1 MRIQALLSYS
11 TPPAKADN
19 FRIAIVGSGPSGLSA
34 AAHAAELGI
43 SHVLL
48 EAEQHP
54 ANTITK
60 FQKGKLVM
68 AEPSALPLR
77 SPISFSLGTREKILE
92 TWQDE
97 LQKYHVNLRLGAQ
110 VSSISG
116 SAGNFSITLA
126 TGQVLTAEYV
136 VLAIGL
142 QGNIRKLGVAGEDLP
157 GVQYQLDDPDEF
169 EDETI
174 VVVGGGDTGIE
185 NALALMKKNQ
195 VILINRQEGF
205 INCKERNYLQ
215 LKAALKQGEI
225 ECRLNTSVE
234 SVEAVEDDGL
244 PLQFVAR
251 TQQGLERIG
260 CHRVIARLGADPPR
274 QLLESFG
281 VRFPSDD
288 PASVPQLSVTYESN
302 VPGMYIVGALAGYP
316 LIKQAM
322 NQGYEVVDHILG
334 RPVEPVDE
342 AMLREKFALCPQ
354 LGSVTEGLARI
365 RNNVPLLSPL
375 SNLQL
380 RDFLLESNLLAPAE
394 GEIIFR
400 RNDYS
405 TTFFCIISGS
415 VEACIHDDNKADFTL
430 KAGNFF
436 GDMALISGR
445 RRAGTIRAGKDCLLI
460 ETPRHCMLKLIDS
473 LESVRRMIDEVALK
487 RAVQVYIGLSMSDSD
502 LNYLVHDAKVKHYAA
517 GDVLFYEGA
526 KPDGLYLIQRGSVT
540 ISREIGGKEVVLAY
554 VSAGNYVGEMAL
566 VSGQPRQGTVR
577 AAVETEAIHLNCDR
591 MAEVMARN
599 PEIRNEMHQRYL
611 SHMQDEHF
619 GAIQQSGSD
628 AGNLISFLVQQ
639 GIGEATD
646 VLLIDESLCTRCDNC
661 EKACADTHDGTSRL
675 DRNSGPTFGQIRV
688 PSSCRHCEHPHCM
701 KDCPPDAIRRS
712 VNGEVFINDT
722 CIGCGNCVVNCPYD
736 VIQLAS
742 IEVHRKRP
750 SLWQWLVLGIGTE
763 PGTAGDLSGKATTK
777 LAVKCDMCKDL
788 NSGPACVRSCPTG
801 AAIRVGPEEFLD
813 YAVWHNSK
821 TAA

>member
-1 MRIQALLSYS
+1 MI
-11 TPPAKADN
+11 TEHFK
-19 FRIAIVGSGPSGLSA
+19 IAIIGSGPSGLSA

-43 SHVLL
+43 SHILL

-60 FQKGKLVM
+60 YQKGKLVM
-68 AEPSALPLR
+68 AEPNALPLR
-77 SPISFSLGTREKILE
+77 SPMSFAVGTREKVLE
-92 TWQDE
+92 TWIAE
-97 LQKYHVNLRLGAQ
+97 LEQYHVNLRLGAQ
-110 VSSISG
+110 VASITG
-116 SAGNFSITLA
+116 ALGAFGITLA
-126 TGQVLTAEYV
+126 SGQALKAEYI

-142 QGNIRKLGVAGEDLP
+142 QGNIRKLGVSGEDLP

-205 INCKERNYLQ
+205 INCKERNYTQ

-225 ECRLNTSVE
+225 ECRLDTGVE
-234 SVEAVEDDGL
+234 SVELTENGQF
-244 PLQFVAR
+244 PLKLVAR
-251 TQQGLERIG
+251 TQQGIERIG

-288 PASVPQLSVTYESN
+288 PASVPQLSASYESN
-302 VPGMYIVGALAGYP
+302 VPGLYIVGALAGYP

-322 NQGYEVVDHILG
+322 NQGYEAVDHILG
-334 RPVEPVDE
+334 RPVEPADE
-342 AMLREKFALCPQ
+342 ILLREKFSRCPE
-354 LGSVTEGLARI
+354 LGTVAQSLAKI
-365 RNNVPLLSPL
+365 RQNVPLLSPL

-380 RDFLLESNLLAPAE
+380 RDFLLESNVLAPRE
-394 GEIIFR
+394 GEIVFR

-405 TTFFCIISGS
+405 TTFFCIVAGS
-415 VEACIHDDNKADFTL
+415 VEACIHDDAKPDFKL
-430 KAGNFF
+430 EAGDFF

-460 ETPRHCMLKLIDS
+460 ETPRHYMLKLIDS

-487 RAVQVYIGLSMSDSD
+487 RAVRVYIGLSLSESD
-502 LNYLVHDAKVKHYAA
+502 LNYLVHDAKVRHYAA
-517 GDVLFYEGA
+517 GDVLFFEGA

-540 ISREIGGKEVVLAY
+540 ISRMIGGKEVVLSY

-566 VSGQPRQGTVR
+566 VSGQPRFGTVR
-577 AAVETEAIHLNCDR
+577 AAVSIEAIHLNCDR
-591 MAEVMARN
+591 VAEVMARN
-599 PEIRNEMHQRYL
+599 PDIRNEMHERYL
-611 SHMQDEHF
+611 THMQDEHI
-619 GAIQQSGSD
+619 GATLQSGND
-628 AGNLISFLVQQ
+628 AGNLISFLVRQ

-646 VLLIDESLCTRCDNC
+646 VLLIDESLCTRCNNC

-675 DRNSGPTFGQIRV
+675 DRKSGPTFDQIRV

-722 CIGCGNCVVNCPYD
+722 CIGCGNCVANCPYD

-750 SLWQWLVLGIGTE
+750 SLWQWLILGMGTE
-763 PGTAGDLSGKATTK
+763 PGTKSDLSDKATTK

-788 NSGPACVRSCPTG
+788 AAGPACVRSCPTG

-813 YAVWHNSK
+813 YAVWHNNK
-821 TAA
+821 IT

>member
-1 MRIQALLSYS
+1 VI
-11 TPPAKADN
+11 TEHFK
-19 FRIAIVGSGPSGLSA
+19 IAIIGSGPSGLSA

-43 SHVLL
+43 SHILL

-60 FQKGKLVM
+60 YQKGKLVM
-68 AEPSALPLR
+68 AEPNALPLR
-77 SPISFSLGTREKILE
+77 SPMSFAVGTREKVLE
-92 TWQDE
+92 TWIDE
-97 LQKYHVNLRLGAQ
+97 LQQYHVNLRLGAQ
-110 VSSISG
+110 VASITG
-116 SAGNFSITLA
+116 GLGAFSITLA
-126 TGQVLTAEYV
+126 SGQALKAEYI

-142 QGNIRKLGVAGEDLP
+142 QGNIRKLGVSGEDLP

-205 INCKERNYLQ
+205 INCKERNYTQ

-225 ECRLNTSVE
+225 ECRLDTGVE
-234 SVEAVEDDGL
+234 NVELAENEQF
-244 PLQFVAR
+244 PLKFVAR
-251 TQQGLERIG
+251 TQQGIERIG

-288 PASVPQLSVTYESN
+288 PASVPQLSASYESN
-302 VPGMYIVGALAGYP
+302 VPGLYIVGALAGYP

-322 NQGYEVVDHILG
+322 NQGYEAVDHILG
-334 RPVEPVDE
+334 RPVEPADE
-342 AMLREKFALCPQ
+342 ILLREKFSRCQ
-354 LGSVTEGLARI
+354 ELGTVAESLAKI
-365 RNNVPLLSPL
+365 RQNVPLLSPL

-380 RDFLLESNLLAPAE
+380 RDFLLESNVLAPRE
-394 GEIIFR
+394 GEIVFR

-405 TTFFCIISGS
+405 TTFFCIVAGS
-415 VEACIHDDNKADFTL
+415 VEACIHDDAKPNFKL
-430 KAGNFF
+430 KAGDFF

-460 ETPRHCMLKLIDS
+460 ETPRHYMLKLIDS

-487 RAVQVYIGLSMSDSD
+487 RAVRVYIGLSLSESD
-502 LNYLVHDAKVKHYAA
+502 LNYLVHDAKVRHYAA

-540 ISREIGGKEVVLAY
+540 ISRMIGGKEVVLSY

-566 VSGQPRQGTVR
+566 VSGQPRFGTVR
-577 AAVETEAIHLNCDR
+577 AAVSIEAIHLNCDR
-591 MAEVMARN
+591 VAEVMARN
-599 PEIRNEMHQRYL
+599 PDIRNEMHERYL
-611 SHMQDEHF
+611 THMQDEHI
-619 GAIQQSGSD
+619 GATLQSGND
-628 AGNLISFLVQQ
+628 AGNLISFLVRQ

-646 VLLIDESLCTRCDNC
+646 VLLIDESLCTRCNNC

-675 DRNSGPTFGQIRV
+675 DRKSGPTFDQIRV

-722 CIGCGNCVVNCPYD
+722 CIGCGNCVANCPYD

-750 SLWQWLVLGIGTE
+750 SLWQWLILGVGTE
-763 PGTAGDLSGKATTK
+763 PGTKGDLSDKATTK

-788 NSGPACVRSCPTG
+788 AAGPACVRSCPTG

-813 YAVWHNSK
+813 YAVWHNNK
-821 TAA
+821 IA

>member
-1 MRIQALLSYS
+1 MRVQALLSYS
-11 TPPAKADN
+11 TPRALADH
-19 FRIAIVGSGPSGLSA
+19 FRIAIVGSGPSGISA

-68 AEPSALPLR
+68 AEPSSLPLR

-92 TWQDE
+92 TWQEE
-97 LQKYHVNLRLGAQ
+97 LQKYHVHLRLGAQ
-110 VSSISG
+110 VTAISG

-126 TGQVLTAEYV
+126 SGQKLTAEFV

-142 QGNIRKLGVAGEDLP
+142 QGNIRKLGVPGEDLP

-185 NALALMKKNQ
+185 NALALMKKNR
-195 VILINRQEGF
+195 VILVNRQEGF

-215 LKAALKQGEI
+215 IKAALKQGEI

-234 SVEAVEDDGL
+234 SVEAVADEEF

-251 TQQGLERIG
+251 TQQDLERIG

-288 PASVPQLSVTYESN
+288 PASAPQLSESYESN

-342 AMLREKFALCPQ
+342 ALLREKFSLCPQ
-354 LGSVTEGLARI
+354 LGTVAEGLTRI
-365 RNNVPLLSPL
+365 RDNVPPL

-380 RDFLLESNLLAPAE
+380 RDFLLESTLLAPKE

-405 TTFFCIISGS
+405 TTFFCIVSGS
-415 VEACIHDDNKADFTL
+415 VEACIHDETKPDFTL

-460 ETPRHCMLKLIDS
+460 ETPRHCMLKLVDS

-487 RAVQVYIGLSMSDSD
+487 RAVQVYMGLSLSEDD

-517 GDVLFYEGA
+517 GDVLFHEGA

-540 ISREIGGKEVVLAY
+540 ISRIIGGKEVVLSY

-577 AAVETEAIHLNCDR
+577 AAVETDAIHLNCDR
-591 MAEVMARN
+591 MAEIMARN
-599 PEIRNEMHQRYL
+599 PEIRNEIHQRYL

-661 EKACADTHDGTSRL
+661 EKPAPTPTTALRAWTATRA
-675 DRNSGPTFGQIRV
+675 RPSGRSGYHR
-688 PSSCRHCEHPHCM
+688 RA
-701 KDCPPDAIRRS
+701 AI
-712 VNGEVFINDT
+712 
-722 CIGCGNCVVNCPYD
+722 
-736 VIQLAS
+736 AS
-742 IEVHRKRP
+742 IR
-750 SLWQWLVLGIGTE
+750 
-763 PGTAGDLSGKATTK
+763 TA
-777 LAVKCDMCKDL
+777 
-788 NSGPACVRSCPTG
+788 
-801 AAIRVGPEEFLD
+801 
-813 YAVWHNSK
+813 
-821 TAA
+821 

>member
-1 MRIQALLSYS
+1 MI
-11 TPPAKADN
+11 TEHFK
-19 FRIAIVGSGPSGLSA
+19 IAIIGSGPSGLSA

-43 SHVLL
+43 SHILL

-60 FQKGKLVM
+60 YQKGKLVM

-77 SPISFSLGTREKILE
+77 SPMSFAVGTREKVLE
-92 TWQDE
+92 TWIDE
-97 LQKYHVNLRLGAQ
+97 LEQYHVNLRLGAQ
-110 VSSISG
+110 VASITGALG
-116 SAGNFSITLA
+116 SFSITLA
-126 TGQVLTAEYV
+126 SGQALTAEYI

-142 QGNIRKLGVAGEDLP
+142 QGNIRKLGVHGEDLP
-157 GVQYQLDDPDEF
+157 QVQYQLDDPDEF
-169 EDETI
+169 ADETI

-205 INCKERNYLQ
+205 INCKERNYTQ
-215 LKAALKQGEI
+215 LKTALKQGEL
-225 ECRLNTSVE
+225 ECRLDTGVE
-234 SVEAVEDDGL
+234 SVEPIDNDL
-244 PLQFVAR
+244 FPLQLVAR
-251 TQQGLERIG
+251 TQQGIERIG

-288 PASVPQLSVTYESN
+288 PASVPQLSASYESN
-302 VPGMYIVGALAGYP
+302 VPGLYIVGALAGYP

-342 AMLREKFALCPQ
+342 ILLREKFAKCPE
-354 LGSVTEGLARI
+354 LGTVAQSLTRI
-365 RNNVPLLSPL
+365 RQNVPLLSPL

-380 RDFLLESNLLAPAE
+380 RDFLLESNILAPAE

-405 TTFFCIISGS
+405 TTFFCIVAGS
-415 VEACIHDDNKADFTL
+415 VEACIHDDAKPDFML

-445 RRAGTIRAGKDCLLI
+445 RRAGTIRAGKGCLLI
-460 ETPRHCMLKLIDS
+460 ETPRHCMLKLIDT

-487 RAVQVYIGLSMSDSD
+487 RAVQVYIGLSLSESD
-502 LNYLVHDAKVKHYAA
+502 LNYLVHDAKVRHYAA

-540 ISREIGGKEVVLAY
+540 ISRMIGGKEVVLSY

-566 VSGQPRQGTVR
+566 VSGQPRFGTVR
-577 AAVETEAIHLNCDR
+577 AAVEVDAIHLNCDR
-591 MAEVMARN
+591 VAEVMARN
-599 PEIRNEMHQRYL
+599 PDIRNEMHQRYL
-611 SHMQDEHF
+611 THMQDEHIS
-619 GAIQQSGSD
+619 ATLQSGND

-639 GIGEATD
+639 GLGEATD
-646 VLLIDESLCTRCDNC
+646 VLLIDESLCTRCNNC
-661 EKACADTHDGTSRL
+661 EKACADTHDDGTSRL
-675 DRNSGPTFGQIRV
+675 DRKSGPTFDQIRV

-750 SLWQWLVLGIGTE
+750 SLWQWLVLGTGTE
-763 PGTAGDLSGKATTK
+763 PGTKGDISDKATTK

-788 NSGPACVRSCPTG
+788 AAGPACVRSCPTG

-813 YAVWHNSK
+813 YAVWHSK
-821 TAA
+821 AAP